1 MAVSQHQEHQP
12 SSSASFLLDAL
23 FCEEEQWDDDEEE
36 EEEQEIEAVRLG
48 GSGDQPLLP
57 MMLLE
62 QDLFWADEELILMFQ
77 KEAKQQQIIPWW
89 PNTDEQDGAAIAD
102 LVNLDDDEQ
111 CDVGLARKEAVEWML
126 RVNGH
131 HGFST
136 LTAILAINYL
146 DRFLSSIRFRKDNKP
161 WMIQLAAVTCVSLA
175 AKVEESHVPILL
187 HLQVPGT
194 KYMFDA
200 KTIQKMELLV
210 LSSLEWKMH
219 TVTPLSYLE
228 HIIRRFELKS
238 HIHAEFLR
246 RCERLLLCVVS
257 DSRFVGYP
265 PSVLAT
271 ATMLHIIDAVETTRP
286 LDYQNQLLGLLNMIK
301 GNVIE
306 CYQLIVATTAS
317 GNVDPRELR
326 GLKRK
331 YHNVP
336 SSPSGVID
344 GYFSYESSN
353 DSSAVIGSSVSS
365 SPVVMK
371 KSRVEELQMP
381 APEVGRAQVD

>member
-36 EEEQEIEAVRLG
+36 EEEQKIEAARPG
-48 GSGDQPLLP
+48 GSGEQPLLP
-57 MMLLE
+57 MMFLE

-77 KEAKQQQIIPWW
+77 KEAKKQRIIPWW
-89 PNTDEQDGAAIAD
+89 LNTDEQDGATITD

-131 HGFST
+131 HRFST

-146 DRFLSSIRFRKDNKP
+146 DRFLSSIRFQKDNKS

-175 AKVEESHVPILL
+175 AKVEEAHVPILL

-219 TVTPLSYLE
+219 PVTPLSYLE
-228 HIIRRFELKS
+228 HIIRRFGFKS
-238 HIHAEFLR
+238 HIQAEFLR
-246 RCERLLLCVVS
+246 RCERLLLCLVS

-271 ATMLHIIDAVETTRP
+271 ATMLHIIDEVELTRP
-286 LDYQNQLLGLLNMIK
+286 LDYQNQLLGLLSMIK

-306 CYQLIVATTAS
+306 CYQFIVATTGS

-331 YHNVP
+331 NHNVP
-336 SSPSGVID
+336 SSPSRVID

-353 DSSAVIGSSVSS
+353 DSLAVIGSSVSS

-381 APEVGRAQVD
+381 ALEVGGAQVD